1 MKIKARSHQK
11 LKNNLRWDMLLL
23 LDQIEE
29 QGEYSNLEIDQY
41 LSQTKRSELDSNLVV
56 KVVYGSLQRRLTLD
70 YYLKD
75 FLKGKIESWVRSL
88 LRLSIYQALYL
99 DRVPQHAIVNE
110 AVEIAKVNGH
120 QGIANLVNGVLRNFF
135 RQPLKALDQIAD
147 PLERLSIQYSLPQW
161 LVVYFQKH
169 LSPDRLQAF
178 LTSLNQSPHL
188 SARINGLADQRS
200 ELQRELHDQGCR
212 VTLSQVSPYGV
223 RIESGPALS
232 SPAFKAGH
240 FTIQDESSMLV
251 APLGKL
257 QGDERVLDACAAPGG
272 KATHIASFLTSG
284 RLTALDI
291 SARKLNILS
300 QHAQRMGLVD
310 KIKIRATDALKFEP
324 DSKKPFDVIY
334 LDAPCSGLGLM
345 RRKPEIKYQKSKEA
359 IQSLVNLQAQ
369 LLDHVA
375 GLLKPGGRLIYS
387 TCSIAYEEN
396 EWQVN
401 AFLDRYPDFAR
412 QAIQKE
418 EVKQAD
424 LITDQG
430 DIRIWPHQYETDGF
444 FISRLSKNSD

>member
-29 QGEYSNLEIDQY
+29 QGEYSNLAIDQY
-41 LSQTKRSELDSNLVV
+41 LSQTKRSEPDSNLVV

-169 LSPDRLQAF
+169 LSPDSLQAF
-178 LTSLNQSPHL
+178 LASLNQRPHL

-334 LDAPCSGLGLM
+334 LDAPCSGIGLM
-345 RRKPEIKYQKSKEA
+345 RRKPEIKYLKDYDQVLELA
-359 IQSLVNLQAQ
+359 ELQEQ
-369 LLDHVA
+369 LFDHLLS
-375 GLLKPGGRLIYS
+375 LLKAGGRLIYS
-387 TCSIAYEEN
+387 TCTLTYEEN
-396 EWQVN
+396 EELVAKLLAKHSN
-401 AFLDRYPDFAR
+401 LEIE
-412 QAIQKE
+412 AIQSH
-418 EVKQAD
+418 EVLQED
-424 LITDQG
+424 LLTNQG
-430 DIRIWPHQYETDGF
+430 FIRVWPHQFETDGF
-444 FISRLSKNSD
+444 FISRFIKN

>member
-169 LSPDRLQAF
+169 LLPDSLQAF
-178 LTSLNQSPHL
+178 LASLNQRPHL

-334 LDAPCSGLGLM
+334 LDAPCSGIGLM
-345 RRKPEIKYQKSKEA
+345 RRKPEIKYLKDYDQVLELA
-359 IQSLVNLQAQ
+359 ELQEQ
-369 LLDHVA
+369 LFDHLLS
-375 GLLKPGGRLIYS
+375 LLKAGGRLIYS
-387 TCSIAYEEN
+387 TCTLTYEEN
-396 EWQVN
+396 EELVAKLLAKHSN
-401 AFLDRYPDFAR
+401 LEIE
-412 QAIQKE
+412 AIQSH
-418 EVKQAD
+418 EVLQED
-424 LITDQG
+424 LLTNQG
-430 DIRIWPHQYETDGF
+430 FIRVWPHQFETDGF
-444 FISRLSKNSD
+444 FISRFIKN

>member
-29 QGEYSNLEIDQY
+29 QGEYSNMAIDQY

-169 LSPDRLQAF
+169 LSPDSLQAF
-178 LTSLNQSPHL
+178 LASLNQRPHL

-300 QHAQRMGLVD
+300 QHAQRMGLAD

-334 LDAPCSGLGLM
+334 LDAPCSGIGLM
-345 RRKPEIKYQKSKEA
+345 RRKPEIKYLKDYDQVLELA
-359 IQSLVNLQAQ
+359 ELQEQ
-369 LLDHVA
+369 LFDHLLS
-375 GLLKPGGRLIYS
+375 LLKAGGRLIYS
-387 TCSIAYEEN
+387 TCTLTYEEN
-396 EWQVN
+396 EELVAKLLAKHSN
-401 AFLDRYPDFAR
+401 LEIE
-412 QAIQKE
+412 AIQSH
-418 EVKQAD
+418 EVLQED
-424 LITDQG
+424 LLTNQG
-430 DIRIWPHQYETDGF
+430 FIRVWPHQFETDGF
-444 FISRLSKNSD
+444 FISRFIKN

>member
-29 QGEYSNLEIDQY
+29 QGEYSNLAIDQY
-41 LSQTKRSELDSNLVV
+41 LSQTKRSEPDSNLVV

-70 YYLKD
+70 YYLKY

-169 LSPDRLQAF
+169 LSPDSLQAF
-178 LTSLNQSPHL
+178 LASLNQRPHL

-334 LDAPCSGLGLM
+334 LDAPCSGIGLM
-345 RRKPEIKYQKSKEA
+345 RRKPEIKYLKDYDQVLELA
-359 IQSLVNLQAQ
+359 ELQEQ
-369 LLDHVA
+369 LFDHLLS
-375 GLLKPGGRLIYS
+375 LLKAGGRLIYS
-387 TCSIAYEEN
+387 TCTLTYEEN
-396 EWQVN
+396 EELVAKLLAKHSN
-401 AFLDRYPDFAR
+401 LEIE
-412 QAIQKE
+412 AIQSH
-418 EVKQAD
+418 EVLQED
-424 LITDQG
+424 LLTNQG
-430 DIRIWPHQYETDGF
+430 FIRVWPHQFETDGF
-444 FISRLSKNSD
+444 FISRFIKN